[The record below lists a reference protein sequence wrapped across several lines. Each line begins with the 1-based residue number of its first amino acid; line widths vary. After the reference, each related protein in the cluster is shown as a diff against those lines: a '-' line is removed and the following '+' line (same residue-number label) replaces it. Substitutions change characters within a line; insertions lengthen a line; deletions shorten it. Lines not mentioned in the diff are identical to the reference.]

1 MIARVVWLGLLAVAA
16 LFLVAPL
23 LVVAGVSFNGSS
35 RMSFPPEHP
44 DLHWYATFFN
54 DPAWTGSVR
63 ASMTV
68 AALASLLSMSIAFP
82 VAYVGWRHGGRA
94 ARAVGMLGSVPF
106 LLPSVVVA
114 IAFLVFWTAI
124 GHGGK
129 LEDTVVSHGVVFAA
143 LPIATLGLGFAS
155 VDPALVQA
163 ARTMGA
169 RDGDV
174 LRTVVLPMV
183 QPYVVSGLVFVFVL
197 SLNEYII
204 AYMVSGFSVQ
214 TLPIKVFNNLRMGFQ
229 PTMCVGAVLFTL
241 VGVAAFSLIALIG
254 DLPKLLGGKA

>member
-1 MIARVVWLGLLAVAA
+1 MIGRTLLTVAA
-16 LFLVAPL
+16 LFLMAPL
-23 LVVAGVSFNGSS
+23 VVVAGVSFNGSS
-35 RMSFPPEHP
+35 RMSFPPQNP
-44 DLHWYATFFN
+44 GLRWYATFFG
-54 DPAWTGSVR
+54 DPAWTNSV
-63 ASMTV
+63 
-68 AALASLLSMSIAFP
+68 LASLTVAVLAAVLSLSIAFP
-82 VAYVGWRHGGRA
+82 IAYAGWKHGGRLA
-94 ARAVGMLGSVPF
+94 HAVRTLGSVPF

-129 LEDTVVSHGVVFAA
+129 LEDTVISHGVVFAA
-143 LPIATLGLGFAS
+143 LPIAMLGLGFAS

-174 LRTVVLPMV
+174 LRTVVLPIV
-183 QPYVVSGLVFVFVL
+183 RPYVISGFVFVFVL

-204 AYMVSGFSVQ
+204 AYMVAGFSVQ

-241 VGVAAFSLIALIG
+241 VGVAAFTLIALVG